1 MDASRNV
8 NRYKGKHVNRYTGK
22 LAILVYMFTC
32 ILFSACVSSTKPSI
46 KIALIGPFEGRYR
59 DVGIEV
65 IYAARL
71 AIREVNAQGGV
82 GGYTVELM
90 GFDDGG
96 DPDQATMQAKKV
108 ATDPQVVAAIGN
120 WLPSTTQ
127 AAATVYDRVDIPFV
141 AMSSANDFPSSTFR
155 LWNRESTCPS
165 PCITLDDWFT
175 NRHLLITNYF
185 IAPSPLPQDSTDPSF
200 ADRHKKISQGVE
212 PRFLATLAYDAT
224 KILFAAIERDV
235 KANGK
240 PTRLGVAAALTQTD
254 YNGLSGR
261 ITFDANRKWNEGKG
275 WVYKWEEG
283 KIKRP

>member
-1 MDASRNV
+1 MAV
-8 NRYKGKHVNRYTGK
+8 NKNPKSQFPK
-22 LAILVYMFTC
+22 SQWLALILGVGLLGFG
-32 ILFSACVSSTKPSI
+32 ISSCVPSTRPSI
-46 KIALIGPFEGRYR
+46 KIALVGPFEGRYR

-71 AIREVNAQGGV
+71 AIREANAQGGV

-96 DPDQATMQAKKV
+96 DSDQAILQAKKV
-108 ATDPQVVAAIGN
+108 ATDPQVVAAVGN

-127 AAATVYDRVDIPFV
+127 AAAPVYDRVGIPFV
-141 AMSSANDFPSSTFR
+141 AMSSANDLPPSTFR

-165 PCITLDDWFT
+165 PSITLDEWYT
-175 NRHLLITNYF
+175 NHHLRITNYL
-185 IAPSPLPQDSTDPSF
+185 ITPSPLPQDSSDPSF
-200 ADRHKKISQGVE
+200 ADRYKKIAQGVE
-212 PRFLATLAYDAT
+212 PKFLATLAYDAT
-224 KILFAAIERDV
+224 KIILAAIERDV

-240 PTRLGVAAALTQTD
+240 PTRLGVAAALAQTD

-261 ITFDANRKWNEGKG
+261 ITFDAKRNWNEGKG
-275 WVYKWEEG
+275 WIYKWEEG